1 MNRRKR
7 RPWRAWVL
15 ALALTAASVPT
26 AAAMTLGAS
35 RPKPD
40 GEKVERVYEVRLDA
54 VTIGPGEERSY
65 LTVSSSLADDPLAQN
80 YYPGELTVE
89 LTGPITVAAG
99 GRLNIGK
106 LAVGGPEASPI
117 LRGELPPEGLI
128 RVEAGGVLWLNGV
141 TPELV
146 GGGIA
151 IVQEPGA
158 LVELWDTPI
167 GEELCQWSGPVADN
181 RYAPKVELALARGD
195 KLTAEHLPKKGRV
208 WRSERGRSRYL
219 FLPMEWDLSPCQGQT
234 EGEATISGRYLDEDG
249 TPLPAL
255 EPVEARVRW
264 YPPEEIVLTES
275 SWMGSTAASAR
286 LGYRALPEEATELWG
301 ELSRDGGESWE
312 RWDECDFDATGD
324 HLTCTFLLSDAV
336 PRQYRLAATDE
347 AGSQFWRSEAVEL
360 PEEESD
366 DQGGNR
372 GGSTDPLPPSRE
384 PEPVEED
391 DPAATPAPSPTPSA
405 EPTPIPA
412 PESRETPLSPA
423 EPTPEPTALPLP
435 EEVAVQEVTLPP
447 PPLAPEPVPSAVPE
461 TEAPIAVPAPTET
474 PAKPEAAVKPLAAGE
489 SGPKPAAA
497 PTATPSKPTAVPAAT
512 SPEAA
517 AAPTETPSKPTAAPT
532 ASPEPT
538 SAPTPSPSEPSPTPR
553 AEGSAPEAPRGS
565 PPALQAALVL
575 AGLGLCAA
583 VGAAVACLGNHKRR

>member
-40 GEKVERVYEVRLDA
+40 GEKVERVYEVCLDA

-65 LTVSSSLADDPLAQN
+65 LTVSSDLADDPLAQD

-99 GRLNIGK
+99 GKLNIGK

-128 RVEAGGVLWLNGV
+128 RVEAGGALWLNGV

-312 RWDECDFDATGD
+312 RWEECDFDATGD

-360 PEEESD
+360 PKEESD

-412 PESRETPLSPA
+412 PESRETPPA

-461 TEAPIAVPAPTET
+461 TEAPAAVPAPTET

-512 SPEAA
+512 SPEPA

-538 SAPTPSPSEPSPTPR
+538 SAPAETPSEPSPTPR

-583 VGAAVACLGNHKRR
+583 VGAAVAWLGNHKRR